1 MNGKA
6 MNEAGEAAFETAL
19 EGVAAAHTDDGFLG
33 QRLQLLQ
40 PSKGYR
46 AGLDAVLLAASIPA
60 RKGERVLEAG
70 SGVGVASLCLAA
82 RVAGADVCGLELQA
96 DLVRLARENAR
107 RNALQTRVT
116 FVEGDIGM
124 SVRDLVTQGLEP
136 QSWDHVFANPP
147 FYDPARNSS
156 PPDAGKAR
164 SHLTLGSELGDWVR
178 FACTMVRPKGTV
190 SFIHRADALGE
201 LLSALQGHVGGVEV
215 FPLWPA
221 AGKPASRVIVRGLRG
236 SNAALALRPG
246 LVLHGRDGHFSE
258 RAEAVLRHAAAL
270 LLDQPS

>member
-1 MNGKA
+1 MSGTGETS
-6 MNEAGEAAFETAL
+6 NEATEKTVGAI
-19 EGVAAAHTDDGFLG
+19 HTDDGFLG

-40 PSKGYR
+40 PLKGYR
-46 AGLDAVLLAASIPA
+46 AGIDAVLLAASIPA

-70 SGVGVASLCLAA
+70 SGVGVASLCLAS
-82 RVAGADVCGLELQA
+82 RVAGIDICGLELQD

-116 FVEGDIGM
+116 FVEGDVGM
-124 SVRDLVTQGLEP
+124 PVRDLVTQGLEP

-156 PPDAGKAR
+156 SPDAGKAQ

-178 FACTMVRPKGTV
+178 FACTMVKPKGTV
-190 SFIHRADALGE
+190 TFIHRADALGG

-215 FPLWPA
+215 FPFWPA
-221 AGKPASRVIVRGLRG
+221 TGKPASRVLVRGTRG
-236 SNAALALRPG
+236 SNAPLVLRPG
-246 LVLHGRDGHFSE
+246 LVLHAPDGRFTD
-258 RAEAVLRHAAAL
+258 RAEGILRHAAAL
-270 LLDQPS
+270 LLDQPA